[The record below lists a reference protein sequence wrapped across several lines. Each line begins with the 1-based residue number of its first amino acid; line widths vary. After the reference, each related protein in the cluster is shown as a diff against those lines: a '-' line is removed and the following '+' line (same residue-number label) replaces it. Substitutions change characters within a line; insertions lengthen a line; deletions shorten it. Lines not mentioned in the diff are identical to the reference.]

1 MLDKVVKITPEEL
14 YFLGSMMN
22 AKYIDY
28 AYIAALDD
36 ISENYALKEAESIAS
51 VSNKGILDEDFSG
64 VSIKSEMLQLFKPI
78 FFGESELV
86 VDFYDFVSEKASV
99 NISRFHLLDGN
110 ITRVVEEENVFSV
123 ESTTSEMLWN
133 SIEKILK
140 NRDGEPIES
149 AIKISDTF
157 NPDKML
163 VLKYAE
169 VGEESISLSFIF
181 VDGYVYVLTK
191 EDEIDF
197 VDNDKLNEI
206 ISSMK
211 EW

>member
-1 MLDKVVKITPEEL
+1 MLDKAVKITPEEL

-110 ITRVVEEENVFSV
+110 ITRVVEEENVFLV

-140 NRDGEPIES
+140 NRDEEPIES
-149 AIKISDTF
+149 TIKISDTF

>member
-1 MLDKVVKITPEEL
+1 MLDKAVKITPEEL

-140 NRDGEPIES
+140 NRDEEPIES
-149 AIKISDTF
+149 TIKISDTF

-191 EDEIDF
+191 EDEIGF